1 MLARAVRVSLRNGFR
16 RDDDIARALH
26 AASGGGSGGVGRRA
40 RWLGPG
46 APGDFVLAEG
56 GTLAD
61 AVVNRA
67 PRLTVVKGGRATAR
81 SGTSLQTPP

>member
-1 MLARAVRVSLRNGFR
+1 MLVSLRNGFR

-46 APGDFVLAEG
+46 APGNFVPAQG

-61 AVVNRA
+61 AVVTRA
-67 PRLTVVKGGRATAR
+67 PRLLVVKGGRAPAR
-81 SGTSLQTPP
+81 SGKSMQAPP